1 MGEHIKIRITSPSYS
16 YELVY
21 QYMKIQLS
29 YNMEGYF
36 MEKWLIILICFII
49 LIVLIVIHC
58 IMGVRHPIRSALV
71 SLIPGPVA
79 LGCVNLLSIYTG
91 VFIPLSPLTLSVS
104 SVLGIPGVTSLL
116 ILRQI
121 L

>member
-1 MGEHIKIRITSPSYS
+1 
-16 YELVY
+16 
-21 QYMKIQLS
+21 MKIQLS

>member
-1 MGEHIKIRITSPSYS
+1 
-16 YELVY
+16 
-21 QYMKIQLS
+21 
-29 YNMEGYF
+29 

-91 VFIPLSPLTLSVS
+91 VIPLSPLTLSVS